1 MSESRVMNE
10 CKTENGAL
18 SLASTGSARVDLF
31 FKLVRNIPKDTLCNL
46 IQASWYEDPLDTMK
60 ILFHS
65 RDCRGGKGDRL
76 PFLLGMQYI
85 IAQYPEWFL
94 ANFKQISI
102 YGRWLDYVEL
112 YKSDFCKPRIQD
124 VIMTHLVE
132 TLQKDI
138 DAMTTWQNVSLL
150 AKWIPGEGKKWD
162 RVHNFTDNLCVK
174 LFKLRDVTKVNSWH
188 HMQLRKQYLTPLRQK
203 IKIVET
209 QMCEN
214 KWPEIE
220 YSSVP
225 GVAMTNLN
233 KAFKRHDNERFLK
246 YLDDVKNKRNGAKI
260 NADVVYP
267 HTIVEKYLEEY
278 NTHGVGTFINDVY
291 EMQWK
296 AIEDKITLE
305 DTVVVSDV
313 SGSMSG
319 TPMMVSIALGI
330 LLATKNKS
338 AAFKDQLITF
348 DDDPRFTYIGDCESL
363 LHKIIKVSKMPWG
376 GSTNLQRTFDIILA
390 KCLFKMEAVPKKLII
405 FSDMQFNLAIGGSQR
420 VSMLNFDAIRNKFEA
435 HNLTM
440 PEIIFWNLRGD
451 TGDFPVSSDVPG
463 VTLLSG
469 FSPTLLNSIMTGVTL
484 TPYDILRQ
492 ILDNPR
498 YSDIVAPIN

>member
-1 MSESRVMNE
+1 MTTF
-10 CKTENGAL
+10 TENGAI
-18 SLASTGSARVDLF
+18 SLAGTGSARVDLF
-31 FKLVRNIPKDTLCNL
+31 FKLVRNIPRTALERL
-46 IQASWYEDPLDTMK
+46 IYDSWNECPLDTMK
-60 ILFHS
+60 ILFQS
-65 RDCRGGKGDRL
+65 RDCRGGKGDRV
-76 PFLLGMQYI
+76 PFILGMCYI

-94 ANFKQISI
+94 ANFKQISV
-102 YGRWLDYVEL
+102 YGRWLDYIEI
-112 YKSDFCKPRIQD
+112 YKSDFCNPAIQTE
-124 VIMTHLVE
+124 ILNHLAE
-132 TLQKDI
+132 TLQKDV
-138 DAMTTWQNVSLL
+138 DVLNTTANQNISLL
-150 AKWIPGEGKKWD
+150 AKWIPSEGKKWSKGSGII
-162 RVHNFTDNLCVK
+162 DNLCVK
-174 LFKLRDVTKVNSWH
+174 LFNLHDVTKVNSWH
-188 HMQLRKQYLTPLRQK
+188 HMQLRKQYLSPLRQH

-214 KWPEIE
+214 KWSDII

-233 KAFKRHDNERFLK
+233 KAFKRHDETRFLQ
-246 YLDDVKNKRNGAKI
+246 YLDDVKNKNNGAKI

-267 HTIVEKYLEEY
+267 HTIVEKYLDEY
-278 NTHGVGTFINDVY
+278 NTQRNKGTFVNDVY

-296 AIEDKITLE
+296 ALEEKVTIE

-313 SGSMSG
+313 SGSMDG

-348 DDDPRFTYIGDCESL
+348 DDDPRCTYIGDCDNL
-363 LHKIIKVSKMPWG
+363 LQKIMKVRHMPWG
-376 GSTNLQRTFDIILA
+376 GSTNIQKTFDIILA
-390 KCLFKMEAVPKKLII
+390 KCLLRMEDAPKKLII
-405 FSDMQFNLAIGGSQR
+405 FSDMQFNIAIGGSSR
-420 VSMLNFDAIRNKFEA
+420 ESMLNFDAIRNKFDA
-435 HNLTM
+435 HNLIM

-469 FSPTLLNSIMTGVTL
+469 FSPTLLNSIVTGVTL

-498 YSDIVAPIN
+498 YDTIVAPSV

>member
-1 MSESRVMNE
+1 MTTF
-10 CKTENGAL
+10 TENGAI
-18 SLASTGSARVDLF
+18 SLANTGSARVDLF
-31 FKLVRNIPKDTLCNL
+31 FKLVRNIPRTALERL
-46 IQASWYEDPLDTMK
+46 IETSWYECPLDTMK
-60 ILFHS
+60 ILFQS
-65 RDCRGGKGDRL
+65 RDCRGGKGDRT
-76 PFLLGMQYI
+76 PFILAMQYI
-85 IAQYPEWFL
+85 IARYPKWFL
-94 ANFKQISI
+94 ANFKQISL
-102 YGRWLDYVEL
+102 YGRWLDYIEI
-112 YKSDFCKPRIQD
+112 YKSDFCNPAIQEE
-124 VIMTHLVE
+124 ILKHLAE
-132 TLQKDI
+132 TLQKDVDI
-138 DAMTTWQNVSLL
+138 MTTITANQSVSLL
-150 AKWIPGEGKKWD
+150 AKWIPSEGKKWSK
-162 RVHNFTDNLCVK
+162 RSGFIDNLCVK
-174 LFKLRDVTKVNSWH
+174 LFNLRDVTKVNSWH
-188 HMQLRKQYLTPLRQK
+188 HMQLRKQYLSPLRQK

-209 QMCEN
+209 QMCET
-214 KWPEIE
+214 KWSEIV
-220 YSSVP
+220 YSTVP

-233 KAFKRHDNERFLK
+233 KAFKRHDETRFLQ

-267 HTIVEKYLEEY
+267 HTIVEKYVDEY
-278 NTHGVGTFINDVY
+278 NTQRNKGTFINDVY

-296 AIEDKITLE
+296 ALEDKVTIE

-313 SGSMSG
+313 SGSMDG

-348 DDDPRFTYIGDCESL
+348 DDDPRCIYIGDCDTL
-363 LHKIIKVSKMPWG
+363 LQKIEKVRHMPWG
-376 GSTNLQRTFDIILA
+376 GSTNLQKTFDIIIA
-390 KCLFKMEAVPKKLII
+390 KCLLRMENAPKKLII
-405 FSDMQFNLAIGGSQR
+405 FSDMQFNIAIGGSSR
-420 VSMLNFDAIRNKFEA
+420 ESILNFDAIINKFNA

-469 FSPTLLNSIMTGVTL
+469 FSPTLLNSIMTDVTL

-498 YSDIVAPIN
+498 YDNIVAPIN